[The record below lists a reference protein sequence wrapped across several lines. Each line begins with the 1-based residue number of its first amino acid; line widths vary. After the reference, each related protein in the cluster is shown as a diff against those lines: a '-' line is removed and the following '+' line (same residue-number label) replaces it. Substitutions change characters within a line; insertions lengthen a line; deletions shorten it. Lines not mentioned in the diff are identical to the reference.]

1 MSFSA
6 GYDKNRNSRLH
17 KMRNGYKYK
26 AVLIVVSFRVGCLTA
41 SASEPLILSSTH
53 HSAIY
58 LIYVV
63 QCDKLLVAEIM

>member
-1 MSFSA
+1 
-6 GYDKNRNSRLH
+6 
-17 KMRNGYKYK
+17 MRNGYKHK